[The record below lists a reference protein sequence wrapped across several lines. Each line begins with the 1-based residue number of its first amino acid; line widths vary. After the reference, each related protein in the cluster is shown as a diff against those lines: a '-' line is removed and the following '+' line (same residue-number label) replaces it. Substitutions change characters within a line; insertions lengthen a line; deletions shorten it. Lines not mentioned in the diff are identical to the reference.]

1 MNISIL
7 TVGSRGDVQPFLA
20 LAIGLKEAGHN
31 VKFGANIEF
40 KEFIEKREIKFSAI
54 RNNPMDALK
63 DENKKLTGKEKRKLY
78 YNYMTNWILDGL
90 TAAKN
95 TDLLIFTPVYHVG
108 FHVAEKLKI
117 PCIKCS
123 YSPYTPTQEFP
134 NPYLGILPKFL
145 NKISYTVYNAVEWM
159 IIKNNTNQLREELL
173 GLKPIAFPGMLSKL
187 NKEKI
192 PIVYGFSENVV
203 RKPKDW
209 PEWVKVTGYWFL
221 KDLDNYTPSED
232 LKNFLNNG
240 SKPLFFDIGSL
251 GVYSEKIIQKLLSV
265 LLKTNYRIVANPG
278 GANISNLKTN
288 DKIYF
293 VDGSVPHV
301 WILPKVQAVISHGG
315 PGTVAA
321 VLRAGKP
328 LTIVPTYG
336 DHKFWAKRVHDLG
349 VGTSPLVS
357 SKLND
362 EIIIKT
368 ADELMND
375 KRLSERAEKLGEK
388 IRKEDGVRNAV
399 KVIEKYMGKAKI

>member
-40 KEFIEKREIKFSAI
+40 KDFIEKRGIEFHTI
-54 RNNPMDALK
+54 RDNPMDALK
-63 DENKKLTGKEKRKLY
+63 DENKKLTSKEKGKLY

-90 TAAKN
+90 KTAKN

-108 FHVAEKLKI
+108 YHVSEKLNI

-123 YSPYTPTQEFP
+123 YSPFSPTNEFP
-134 NPYLGILPKFL
+134 NPYLGIRPKFL
-145 NKISYTVYNAVEWM
+145 NKISYTAYNAVEWM
-159 IIKNNTNQLREELL
+159 IIKNNINQLREELL
-173 GLKPIAFPGMLSKL
+173 GLEPIAFPGMLSRL
-187 NKEKI
+187 NKEKV

-203 RKPKDW
+203 PKPKDW
-209 PEWVKVTGYWFL
+209 SEWVKVTGYWFL

-278 GANISNLKTN
+278 GADVSNLKTN

-349 VGTSPLVS
+349 VGTPPLVR

-368 ADELMND
+368 VDELMN
-375 KRLSERAEKLGEK
+375 SELLKKNADELGKK
-388 IRKEDGVRNAV
+388 IRNEKGVGKA
-399 KVIEKYMGKAKI
+399 IEIIENYLSKAKI